1 MKVKEYY
8 FKALKK
14 LADDTESEQVNDYK
28 PRQKAD
34 HDYLFKTIN
43 NSYKLDSRDHRLYA
57 EQIKVNEERNK

>member
-1 MKVKEYY
+1 MNVKEH

-14 LADDTESEQVNDYK
+14 LAIEVISERPNDYK

-34 HDYLFKTIN
+34 HDYLFQTISN
-43 NSYKLDSRDHRLYA
+43 DYKLDSRENRLYA

>member
-1 MKVKEYY
+1 MKVKEH
-8 FKALKK
+8 FDALEKQSK
-14 LADDTESEQVNDYK
+14 ETDQEQDLDYV

-43 NSYKLDSRDHRLYA
+43 NSYKLDSREYRLYA